1 MSKQD
6 KDLSD
11 LVFHYQEDGSG
22 VWRCSSCG
30 EPVREQVDGASVF
43 WIVKAQKEHVCP
55 HEQAKNR
62 LPVDRIRLRE
72 VLDELGTRIEILWT
86 DYESAELVLV
96 DKKTGAQLSLE
107 SETLG

>member
-6 KDLSD
+6 KDLTD
-11 LVFHYQEDGSG
+11 LVFRREADEGPAWYCG
-22 VWRCSSCG
+22 SCG
-30 EPVREQVDGASVF
+30 DPVHEQVDGASLF
-43 WIVKAQKEHVCP
+43 WVIKAQKEHVCQ
-55 HEQAKNR
+55 HVLAKKR

-86 DYESAELVLV
+86 DHESAELMLV
-96 DKKTGAQLSLE
+96 DKKTGTQLFLE